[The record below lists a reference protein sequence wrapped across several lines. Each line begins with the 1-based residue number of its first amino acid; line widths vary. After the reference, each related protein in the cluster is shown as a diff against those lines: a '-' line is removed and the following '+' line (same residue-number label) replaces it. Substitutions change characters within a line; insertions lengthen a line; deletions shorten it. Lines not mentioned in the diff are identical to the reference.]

1 MEVHLVSRADYSRD
15 GFDNRIPRQFF
26 VVSNRR
32 SDSELLRRDVLAIVC
47 AIMGCDA
54 WNSAP

>member
-1 MEVHLVSRADYSRD
+1 VSRADYSRD

-32 SDSELLRRDVLAIVC
+32 SDCELLRRDVLAIVC